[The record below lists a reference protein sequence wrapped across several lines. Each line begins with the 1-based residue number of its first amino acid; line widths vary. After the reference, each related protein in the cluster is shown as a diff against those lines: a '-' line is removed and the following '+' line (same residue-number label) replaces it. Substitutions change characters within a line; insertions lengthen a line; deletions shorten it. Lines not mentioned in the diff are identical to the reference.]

1 MKVNTLNSACFKLG
15 HFNPSTNPFWMEDN
29 INHLCLNHGRPPP
42 SRTRPLVQIT
52 VQSSSDLGQ
61 VPVPLKEALGSL
73 QSITLV
79 LQLPAL

>member
-1 MKVNTLNSACFKLG
+1 MYESQHAKQGLFKLG

-61 VPVPLKEALGSL
+61 VPVPLKEALE
-73 QSITLV
+73 V
-79 LQLPAL
+79 YKALR